1 MRGKMRT
8 RRTATPALFVAVPMI
23 IAMMIAACAV
33 YVALNQPWLGL
44 RFTATASNGIEIIH
58 TAPNGPSAG
67 LPEGATI
74 TALTAENGNRIELV
88 PFDAVE
94 DPDTAANYAI
104 FNGFL
109 ERQQI
114 IAEILRSPRVILSLS
129 DGSNVTVSP
138 EKRRPLASLSV
149 DFWILI
155 VIGLLGV
162 LTGAW
167 TLAFRREADVARIWA
182 LNGVAL
188 LLSTFPAAIF
198 LTREIALNGALF
210 RLLSTVNFA
219 GALSF
224 CVFLLALFLLYPR
237 RLVPPYLVGVLIALI
252 PILVFTQYFQIGV
265 NGPDMGRYLPIAL
278 FATAAS
284 VVAIIQYLLARGDP
298 VKRAGVAWFGVSIAL
313 GTGIFV
319 ILYVVPS
326 LLGRAPSVPQWIGYA
341 LVLLVHS
348 SLALGIFRYRL
359 FELEIWSFRILF
371 YVTGTLIFAVLDMML
386 VSVVAFDAVPAFGL
400 ALAAVVVFY
409 LPFRNML
416 LSRLT
421 PPEMQRQELFTE
433 VVDVAVAS
441 FGAERDARWEALLG
455 HAFEPLS
462 IEKTLPVAEPE
473 ISEDGLALLVPG
485 RDVVAPMKL
494 GYAFSGRRLFTRRET
509 AFAQELCNMLVYAIE
524 SHSAFERGKAEERA
538 RIGRDM
544 HDNIGA
550 KLLSALHGTRP
561 DSKDAMIRDALSDL
575 RDILNNVTG
584 LPQTIEESLAEL
596 RFETAERLS
605 AAGLALQWS
614 SPDEDA
620 TPLCPIAAHA
630 LRSILREGI
639 SNSIRH
645 ANAKSVAVEIKHVQ
659 QQLEL
664 TIRDDGQSAAG
675 DLQHDISTGS
685 GLAGIRDRLAALKGQ
700 LDIIDSGAGF
710 TLKAHFPSV
719 QGTRT

>member
-1 MRGKMRT
+1 MRGNMRT
-8 RRTATPALFVAVPMI
+8 RRTTTPALFVAVPMI

-44 RFTATASNGIEIIH
+44 RFSATASNGVKIIH

-104 FNGFL
+104 FNEFL
-109 ERQQI
+109 ERQQV
-114 IAEILRSPRVILSLS
+114 IADILRSPRVVLSLS

-138 EKRRPLASLSV
+138 DKRRPLASLTM
-149 DFWILI
+149 DFWIMI

-167 TLAFRREADVARIWA
+167 TLAFRREAAVARIWA

-188 LLSTFPAAIF
+188 LFSTFPAALF
-198 LTREIALNGALF
+198 LSREIALDGALF

-219 GALSF
+219 GSLSF
-224 CVFLLALFLLYPR
+224 CVFLFALFLIYPR
-237 RLVPPYLVGVLIALI
+237 RLVPLYLVAALFALI
-252 PILVFTQYFQIGV
+252 PILVLMQYLQVGA

-278 FATAAS
+278 FSAAAS

-298 VKRAGVAWFGVSIAL
+298 LKRAGVAWFGISIAVC
-313 GTGIFV
+313 TGIFV
-319 ILYVVPS
+319 SLYVIPS
-326 LLGRAPSVPQWIGYA
+326 FLGRVPSVPQWIGYA
-341 LVLLVHS
+341 LVLFVHS

-371 YVTGTLIFAVLDMML
+371 YVMGVLIFAILDMML

-400 ALAAVVVFY
+400 ALAAVVALY
-409 LPFRNML
+409 LPLRTML

-433 VVDVAVAS
+433 VVDVAVAPV
-441 FGAERDARWEALLG
+441 GAERDARWEALLR
-455 HAFEPLS
+455 HAFGPLS

-473 ISEDGLALLVPG
+473 IHEDGLALLVPG

-494 GYAFSGRRLFTRRET
+494 GYAFSGRRLFTRGEI

-596 RFETAERLS
+596 RLETAERLS
-605 AAGLALQWS
+605 AAGLTLQWT

-630 LRSILREGI
+630 LRSIVREGV

-645 ANAKSVAVEIKHVQ
+645 ANATSVAVEIKHVQ

-675 DLQHDISTGS
+675 GLQHDTGTGS
-685 GLAGIRDRLAALKGQ
+685 GLAGIRARLEALKGQ
-700 LDIIDSGAGF
+700 MDIIDSGSGF
-710 TLKAHFPSV
+710 TLKACFPSV